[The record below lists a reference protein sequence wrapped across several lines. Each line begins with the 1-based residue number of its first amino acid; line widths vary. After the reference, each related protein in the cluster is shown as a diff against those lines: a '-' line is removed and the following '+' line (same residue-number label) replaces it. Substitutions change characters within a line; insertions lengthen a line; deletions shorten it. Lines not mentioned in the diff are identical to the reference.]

1 MLVCSCSS
9 VGVRALHLRFIFTAV
24 QVAEG
29 DVIGVRYKGTLDDGS
44 VFDENPEGPLLEFE
58 VGAGRVIRGFDDAVI
73 GLKLGESRKVTCEP
87 KDAYGEYDEKNVAE
101 VPMEQ
106 MPTPPD
112 GELKEGL
119 VLQLQGGQ
127 IAVIKE
133 VFPAALWCPVRQ
145 HLRPLFTSTLKTH
158 CWQVGETIVKLDG
171 NHPLAG
177 KRLTF
182 DVTVKEIK
190 DRAEVLAGK
199 LKEMTTVLD
208 NPVMAMLAAEVT
220 KNENYV
226 DEVRKQIDEAEDKGA
241 TLNDVIRSEEW
252 ITITAALMSNPQL
265 QQLLANPAAAAEIK
279 RRMEAEDAGGV
290 TADAGSA
297 VPEAEFSEDK

>member
-112 GELKEGL
+112 GELKEGASSSAAGWADRRD
-119 VLQLQGGQ
+119 QGGL
-127 IAVIKE
+127 
-133 VFPAALWCPVRQ
+133 PS
-145 HLRPLFTSTLKTH
+145 STLVPSAPTSPPLVH
-158 CWQVGETIVKLDG
+158 QHTEDTL
-171 NHPLAG
+171 LAG
-177 KRLTF
+177 R
-182 DVTVKEIK
+182 
-190 DRAEVLAGK
+190 
-199 LKEMTTVLD
+199 
-208 NPVMAMLAAEVT
+208 
-220 KNENYV
+220 
-226 DEVRKQIDEAEDKGA
+226 
-241 TLNDVIRSEEW
+241 
-252 ITITAALMSNPQL
+252 
-265 QQLLANPAAAAEIK
+265 
-279 RRMEAEDAGGV
+279 
-290 TADAGSA
+290 
-297 VPEAEFSEDK
+297 